1 LLGCL
6 PGDPDSAGDLCPRVS
21 SPSQASHGDIGSA
34 VDFAGQGHQIAEA
47 FDVAGCDAAAVG
59 GHDSAGEGAVVV
71 VLHSGPGAPSSAVG
85 CQGSLD
91 RVRVAEARCG
101 HRSALLDVAAGE
113 HYLGT
118 FVIRHNLPAELL
130 AAGGHVGYHV
140 VAPCRRQG
148 HATRMLAAGLAECRR
163 LGLHRVLLTCG
174 ADNEPSKKVILAN
187 GGQPDRTIGDE
198 LRYWIDIDA

>member
-1 LLGCL
+1 MIVLPESARLVPPTTAVRMSYLTGEQVDCVLRGTSTDWLG
-6 PGDPDSAGDLCPRVS
+6 PASEDFDS
-21 SPSQASHGDIGSA
+21 
-34 VDFAGQGHQIAEA
+34 F
-47 FDVAGCDAAAVG
+47 VA
-59 GHDSAGEGAVVV
+59 
-71 VLHSGPGAPSSAVG
+71 
-85 CQGSLD
+85 D
-91 RVRVAEARCG
+91 RVGPVERWGVL
-101 HRSALLDVAAGE
+101 STIYWYVAGE

-118 FVIRHNLPAELL
+118 FVIRHDLTAELL

-140 VAPCRRQG
+140 VAPWRRQG
-148 HATRMLAAGLAECRR
+148 HATRMLAAGLAECGR